1 MKGRFN
7 PKKLKT
13 MELFHGSA
21 NKNIL
26 GILERGLL
34 IAPPCASHAGAAF
47 GRGIY
52 FARHSTKSAQYS
64 TKFYDNIH
72 DNGFLFLADVAIGRM
87 QKVKN
92 FTFNDRGPVS
102 GYDSVM
108 GVKGADLIH
117 DEYIYLP
124 FYFHHLIQVQVF
136 D

>member
-1 MKGRFN
+1 
-7 PKKLKT
+7 

-34 IAPPCASHAGAAF
+34 IAPPCATFTGAAF

-64 TKFYDNIH
+64 TKFYSNLH
-72 DNGFLFLADVAIGRM
+72 NNGFLFLADVAVGKM
-87 QKVKN
+87 QKTQH
-92 FTFNDRGPVS
+92 FTFSDNGPS
-102 GYDSVM
+102 KGYDSVM

-117 DEYIYLP
+117 DEYIVYN
-124 FYFHHLIQVQVF
+124 INQVELMHVI
-136 D
+136 DYTPKSKRGSYW